1 MSNLEMKN
9 LLEKFD
15 EQIDPMPEEQ
25 KSYILGYMEGVCQ
38 MSEKLLKEKESRVL
52 QEV

>member
-1 MSNLEMKN
+1 MSTTEMKK

-25 KSYILGYMEGVCQ
+25 KSYILGFMEGVCQ
-38 MSEKLLKEKESRVL
+38 MSERILSEKESRVL